1 MIKKSK
7 TWRTATAFS
16 LAAIC
21 LGGSALLAAPAH
33 AAAGPNCEGEICVY
47 WASPVNGTITVHAWA
62 YRSNFSFY
70 GHYELKWPNGGLNN
84 TREQIWN
91 HTVNAYW
98 TNYKVVPGLWC
109 VDGWRDDGGG
119 HYTNLGEACAN
130 VS

>member
-7 TWRTATAFS
+7 TRRAVKLGVTALS
-16 LAAIC
+16 

-33 AAAGPNCEGEICVY
+33 AAAGPNCEGEICAY

-70 GHYELKWPNGGLNN
+70 GHYELSWPGGHSN
-84 TREQIWN
+84 TSPEQIWN
-91 HTVNAYW
+91 HTENAYW
-98 TNYKVVPGLWC
+98 RNFKVVNGNWC
-109 VDGWRDDGGG
+109 VTGWRDDGGG
-119 HYTNLGEACAN
+119 HYTSMGVSCAD